1 MKVENAM
8 AVRTAIEKERAD
20 CMTKLDNEL
29 KLAKEVVEEKNR
41 EIEMYR
47 VRTIALIEQGKRYKN
62 MIDRL
67 IGEFGLKSDIQ
78 QTIKEK
84 VSYHVICTC
93 VKYNLK
99 RNVLK
104 NIGKIYTTREKKWN
118 KILSINICSSGLPVL
133 QQDSSVLNNYFI
145 YERNFYI

>member
-47 VRTIALIEQGKRYKN
+47 VRTVALIEQGKRYKN
-62 MIDRL
+62 MMDRL

-84 VSYHVICTC
+84 VSYHVICTR
-93 VKYNLK
+93 VKYNFQ
-99 RNVLK
+99 NVLK
-104 NIGKIYTTREKKWN
+104 NIGKNIYYSRKNATKTYPLIYLHQIYT
-118 KILSINICSSGLPVL
+118 VL
-133 QQDSSVLNNYFI
+133 
-145 YERNFYI
+145 

>member
-47 VRTIALIEQGKRYKN
+47 VRTVALIEQGKRYKN

-67 IGEFGLKSDIQ
+67 IGEFGLKSEIQ
-78 QTIKEK
+78 QTMKEK
-84 VSYHVICTC
+84 VLYQTVIYTC
-93 VKYNLK
+93 IKCNSK
-99 RNVLK
+99 KVLK
-104 NIGKIYTTREKKWN
+104 NIRKHMILLSKDTTK
-118 KILSINICSSGLPVL
+118 SIH
-133 QQDSSVLNNYFI
+133 
-145 YERNFYI
+145 